1 MKKCFI
7 ILTAVALA
15 AVGCIKFEPETNLA
29 PDTVATP
36 AISVDNVADQGFTVT
51 ITPASGTGFYSYA
64 VKKGDVQ
71 DVNATSVFKLGLS
84 GSMAKGTANAAEKQT
99 LTLTYTG
106 LDMNASYTVYAVAAS
121 KLGCIGEVTSTTVR
135 TSDTACPGISEDP
148 DITGTKVTLPFSEAV
163 TYSGKGV
170 TVDFYAIN
178 SEGIHSN
185 VPQGNVEDVKVTV
198 SGSKVT
204 IDCGSMPNGAYY
216 AVNIAEGA
224 FVDAVG
230 NKCPAVESGYG
241 DVDGKL
247 SSYGITGRKA
257 TAPFKLDIY
266 GGTPVTVVSNMAE
279 AIWMSV
285 PEDVVVYNFDYK
297 AKGSITYETEEEGHS
312 LKETYDIY
320 GGYPDYGYGWNG
332 NYNCALTY
340 PNAGE
345 AMTGRPN
352 PARGSVVTI
361 TIPAFLTDIYG
372 NKNAEFVIG
381 PFLYSYGFTT
391 KDVIGTYQVSGLS
404 AYGEEYDETPWT
416 FTIAESD
423 DKEKGNVMVTSYY
436 GFDGLKIYADFD
448 GDKGEFTMPVDFTPL
463 AIFEQGGVAFDFY
476 TIGYYSSVKGEGN
489 PLVLYMTK
497 SGEFTDANDYLGY
510 YYEAYAMPASG
521 KFEDINADEDYLGN
535 DYNVFVPELTN
546 VTPAAAALTSFNSK
560 YPVRMYQS
568 ASRRT
573 FARQIV
579 K

>member
-170 TVDFYAIN
+170 TVDYYAIN

-230 NKCPAVESGYG
+230 NKCPAVESGFG
-241 DVDGKL
+241 DADGQL
-247 SSYGITGRKA
+247 SAYGIYGRKA

-266 GGTPVTVVSNMAE
+266 GGTPVTLVTNMADP
-279 AIWMSV
+279 IWLSV
-285 PEDVVVYNFDYK
+285 PEDVVVSSFDYK
-297 AKGSITYETEEEGHS
+297 AKGSIVYETEEEGHS

-332 NYNCALTY
+332 NYNCALAY

-352 PARGSVVTI
+352 PARGSMVTI

-381 PFLYSYGFTT
+381 PFLYSFGFTVA
-391 KDVIGTYQVSGLS
+391 DVVGTYTC
-404 AYGEEYDETPWT
+404 E
-416 FTIAESD
+416 AESYFLGPESFGFVIEESD
-423 DKEKGNVMVTSYY
+423 NTEKGNVMFTSIFGDKCQYNV
-436 GFDGLKIYADFD
+436 YADFD
-448 GDKGEFTMPVDFTPL
+448 GDL
-463 AIFEQGGVAFDFY
+463 GVL
-476 TIGYYSSVKGEGN
+476 TIPDWQPIWVESEGVYYFSINGADYVTLN
-489 PLVLYMTK
+489 MTK
-497 SGEFTDANDYLGY
+497 SGTLTGPSEWFGY
-510 YYEAYAMPASG
+510 YWAGKSESESG
-521 KFEDINADEDYLGN
+521 WGDIFTTFDA
-535 DYNVFVPELTN
+535 VRSS
-546 VTPAAAALTSFNSK
+546 AAPSSVMA
-560 YPVRMYQS
+560 
-568 ASRRT
+568 RRKPTT
-573 FARQIV
+573 FGKTIR
-579 K
+579 